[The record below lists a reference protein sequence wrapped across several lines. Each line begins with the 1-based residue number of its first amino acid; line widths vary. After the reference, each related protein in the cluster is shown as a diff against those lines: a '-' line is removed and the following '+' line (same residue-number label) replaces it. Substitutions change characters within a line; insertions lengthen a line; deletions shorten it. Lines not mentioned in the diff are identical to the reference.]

1 MPGWPTDM
9 ARSPVYSTRFK
20 IVAAVVV
27 AIAAGLFTL
36 GVRSLDDSGDDPAL
50 RAGDTAVV
58 ENLIP
63 RRDAQVP
70 QQSSVGIDLATGWGG
85 TLVIDGV
92 EIPEDEL
99 DLTPEL
105 GLVEFTPGEGRTVDA
120 LRPGRN
126 CVSAVIWRLSDGRGV
141 ADRTVPWCFEVV

>member
-1 MPGWPTDM
+1 M

-20 IVAAVVV
+20 VVAAVVV
-27 AIAAGLFTL
+27 ALAAGLFAVAA
-36 GVRSLDDSGDDPAL
+36 GSLDEGSDDPAL
-50 RAGDTAVV
+50 RGGDTAVV

-63 RRDAQVP
+63 HRDAQVP

-85 TLVIDGV
+85 TLLVDGV
-92 EIPEDEL
+92 EIPEAEL

-105 GLVEFTPGEGRTVDA
+105 GLVEFTPGEGKAVET
-120 LRPGRN
+120 LQPGRN
-126 CVSAVIWRLSDGRGV
+126 CVSALIWRLSEGRGV

>member
-1 MPGWPTDM
+1 M

-36 GVRSLDDSGDDPAL
+36 GVRSLDDSGDDPA
-50 RAGDTAVV
+50 
-58 ENLIP
+58 
-63 RRDAQVP
+63 
-70 QQSSVGIDLATGWGG
+70 SVGIDLATGWGG